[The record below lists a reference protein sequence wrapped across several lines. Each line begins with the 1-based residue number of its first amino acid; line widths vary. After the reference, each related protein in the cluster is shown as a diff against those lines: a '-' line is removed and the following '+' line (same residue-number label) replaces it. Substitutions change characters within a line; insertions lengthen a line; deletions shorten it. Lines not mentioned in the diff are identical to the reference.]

1 MLERWKLS
9 QPAPCCLDM
18 AEQRWNTGSQIPA
31 LLHIL
36 SKDDNDPVSTC
47 SHKEGSWNIRKDSQ
61 DGRGELSRA
70 HLYQKQRDAY

>member
-1 MLERWKLS
+1 MLEGWKPT
-9 QPAPCCLDM
+9 QPAPRCLDM

-36 SKDDNDPVSTC
+36 SKDYNDPVGTY
-47 SHKEGSWNIRKDSQ
+47 SHKEDSWSTQKDSQ